1 MNPLDELLKQFKL
14 QREEMERKSR
24 EYERS
29 LRRDADLALYR
40 KIASSKLRLTG
51 RPNRD
56 TVINDNDII
65 NLKIQMEISPDLDTF
80 LKSI

>member
-1 MNPLDELLKQFKL
+1 MNKKDFWQ
-14 QREEMERKSR
+14 ERNEKDAAEVMKSR
-24 EYERS
+24 GFK
-29 LRRDADLALYR
+29 
-40 KIASSKLRLTG
+40 KIVDDQGNTLWREPAKVICVNITG

-80 LKSI
+80 LKEL